1 MGLFLNSRIPFD
13 SYKATASEK
22 YFVDKSA
29 LIAELIPALGTSQRF
44 FCITRPRRFGKS
56 VMANMVGAFFGKS
69 TNASELFDNLK
80 IAAPDITQKLIK
92 TTHKAYHEYL
102 NQYDIIYIDFS
113 EVPEACTSYGTY
125 IFRILQGLKR
135 DLSETFS
142 EHNINTN
149 DSVWDILTRL
159 YQQTNQR
166 FLFILDEWDA
176 VFHMD
181 FITDDDRKSYLLF
194 LKSLLKDKIYAELVY
209 MTGILPIAK
218 YSDGSELNMFVE
230 YNMATSERFSE
241 YFGFSDSEVDELYD
255 IFQRTTEN
263 PKITRDDLRLWY
275 DGYHTVGGERIYNP
289 RSIVCALT
297 DNQLRNYWTSSGTY
311 DSIFGYI
318 KNNVADI
325 QDDLALLFSGESISA
340 DILEYA
346 ATSMHLTTKDEIY
359 SSMVVY
365 GLLTYKDGFVSIP
378 NRELADSFAAMM
390 KREKSLGYIYNLA
403 NESKKMLHA
412 TLTGNTQVMAEI
424 LTFAHNTE
432 SPIFS
437 YNSEIELAAIINL
450 VYLAARDNYRVE
462 REDKAGEGYVDFIF
476 YPVIKTADALILEL
490 KVDCTPEEAIQQI
503 KDKKYF
509 LRFKGKLGEEPK
521 YTGKILA
528 VGIAYDK
535 KTKVHSCKVEEL
547 KNISPAS

>member
-80 IAAPDITQKLIK
+80 IAAPDITQKLIR
-92 TTHKAYHEYL
+92 TTHKDYHEYL

-390 KREKSLGYIYNLA
+390 KREKSLGYIYKLA
-403 NESKKMLHA
+403 KWKS
-412 TLTGNTQVMAEI
+412 
-424 LTFAHNTE
+424 
-432 SPIFS
+432 
-437 YNSEIELAAIINL
+437 
-450 VYLAARDNYRVE
+450 
-462 REDKAGEGYVDFIF
+462 
-476 YPVIKTADALILEL
+476 
-490 KVDCTPEEAIQQI
+490 
-503 KDKKYF
+503 
-509 LRFKGKLGEEPK
+509 
-521 YTGKILA
+521 
-528 VGIAYDK
+528 
-535 KTKVHSCKVEEL
+535 
-547 KNISPAS
+547 